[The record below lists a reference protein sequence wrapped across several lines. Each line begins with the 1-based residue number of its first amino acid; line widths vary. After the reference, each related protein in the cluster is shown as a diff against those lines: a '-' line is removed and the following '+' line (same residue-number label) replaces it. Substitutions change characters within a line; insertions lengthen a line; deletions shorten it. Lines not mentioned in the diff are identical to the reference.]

1 MFSYLEVLQRNVLY
15 VTHQVDYI
23 RKEVRLLNHDKNLQN
38 TVDKYFDEREETSPQ
53 TDSDEQ

>member
-1 MFSYLEVLQRNVLY
+1 MFSYLEVLQKNVLY

-23 RKEVRLLNHDKNLQN
+23 RKEIRLLNHDKQLQD
-38 TVDKYFDEREETSPQ
+38 TVDKYFDETSPQ